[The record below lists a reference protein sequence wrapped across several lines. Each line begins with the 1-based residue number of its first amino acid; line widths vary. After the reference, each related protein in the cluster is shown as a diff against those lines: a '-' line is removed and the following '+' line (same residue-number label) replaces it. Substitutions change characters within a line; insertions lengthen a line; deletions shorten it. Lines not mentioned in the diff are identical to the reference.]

1 MARSELHFQRIIE
14 GALQNG
20 LDGARV
26 DACGELGGFYNS
38 SEERDGGFKT
48 EIAER
53 RDVLEKCDLLSVG
66 GEGSEVA

>member
-26 DACGELGGFYNS
+26 DTCGELGGFYS
-38 SEERDGGFKT
+38 SSGERDGGFKT
-48 EIAER
+48 
-53 RDVLEKCDLLSVG
+53 RDSREEGCT
-66 GEGSEVA
+66 GET